1 MQLAA
6 QMRHC
11 LPHRRDCKIRQAAF
25 DLRRLAVAQFSPSA
39 ARRRIAAA
47 ACKESLMLQLF
58 LKRHTGQHILTAKIG
73 SPHITEQ
80 RTVCSAAGAVM
91 ITHPVG
97 HHTACLRRCHD
108 NLAARTHAE
117 GIDPATI
124 FTAPAQ
130 LIVCGRQPQ
139 LPSGCA
145 VLRNIDQ
152 ILWVLNTHAYR
163 KRFLRHG
170 DPARVHPAKR
180 ITRAVSHGK
189 NNRLARH
196 AGRGHGR
203 RRAKP
208 VCSLAGLTALTDIL
222 RAVPLYILY
231 LISLFVPH
239 RVTAFSCISNFF
251 ADHTTDTPV
260 VYAQILHQR
269 MKPHLPAEAF
279 DLFADILDH
288 DTQNIGADV
297 RLLLVQDLL
306 RCAGSHEFLQHLA
319 NTHVLDACGQFAVTE
334 GARAAFSKL
343 YIGLHVQ
350 HTILPETLYCGCSG
364 IHILPALQHQRSQSR
379 LRQNQRC
386 KHACRSETDNDW
398 TILQNT
404 RAYCLRF
411 LRRLWLCFLR

>member
-1 MQLAA
+1 
-6 QMRHC
+6 
-11 LPHRRDCKIRQAAF
+11 
-25 DLRRLAVAQFSPSA
+25 
-39 ARRRIAAA
+39 
-47 ACKESLMLQLF
+47 MLQLL
-58 LKRHTGQHILTAKIG
+58 LKRHTGQHILTAEIG

-80 RTVCSAAGAVM
+80 RTVGSAAGAVM

-108 NLAARTHAE
+108 DLAARTHAE
-117 GIDPATI
+117 GIDPTTI

-130 LIVCGRQPQ
+130 FIVCGRQPQ

-152 ILWVLNTHAYR
+152 ILRVLNAHAYR

-170 DPARVHPAKR
+170 DPARVHPAER

-196 AGRGHGR
+196 ACRGHGR

-208 VCSLAGLTALTDIL
+208 VCSLAGI
-222 RAVPLYILY
+222 RHAVPLYILY

-260 VYAQILHQR
+260 VYTQILHQR
-269 MKPHLPAEAF
+269 METHLPAEAYN
-279 DLFADILDH
+279 LFADILDH

-297 RLLLVQDLL
+297 RLLLV
-306 RCAGSHEFLQHLA
+306 
-319 NTHVLDACGQFAVTE
+319 
-334 GARAAFSKL
+334 
-343 YIGLHVQ
+343 
-350 HTILPETLYCGCSG
+350 
-364 IHILPALQHQRSQSR
+364 
-379 LRQNQRC
+379 
-386 KHACRSETDNDW
+386 
-398 TILQNT
+398 
-404 RAYCLRF
+404 
-411 LRRLWLCFLR
+411 